1 MQGNVKKWL
10 MPLISTHNS
19 TLQSVKMH
27 NLVLLCQVIGNVASK
42 FDQPLIKE
50 KSQLMFYNLQHKVL
64 QVDTEA

>member
-1 MQGNVKKWL
+1 M
-10 MPLISTHNS
+10 H
-19 TLQSVKMH
+19 TLF
-27 NLVLLCQVIGNVASK
+27 LLCQVIGNVASK